1 MLVADIHSKVDR
13 LPLHLQQEVLDF
25 VEFLLIRHHIPSLQ
39 NDAEPPLDAAL
50 VQMLL
55 SRRDAVMAGTAETIP
70 SDIVKK
76 EISERLEA
84 AKFKR

>member
-1 MLVADIHSKVDR
+1 MLVPTIHSKIDL

-25 VEFLLIRHHIPSLQ
+25 VEFLLVRHHIPSLQ
-39 NDAEPPLDAAL
+39 NNPSTEPPLDAAL

-55 SRRDAVMAGTAETIP
+55 SRRDAVMVGTAETIP

-76 EISERLEA
+76 ELIQKYGLQG
-84 AKFKR
+84 